1 MHNDLNLTIAI
12 LNCYPKTSRDR
23 FDASDVGHPH
33 NMYADFLHR
42 YVPKVSID
50 IIFIA
55 DLDSQLPSGANL
67 NSYDAYIWTGSDLTI
82 YHTDDARVTRQVELA
97 RAIFQA
103 GAPCYGSCW
112 GIQMAAYA
120 AGGEVG
126 KNPRGRE
133 WSVARRILRTPA
145 GQEHPLL
152 SGKPDT
158 YDGFI
163 MHLDEVVSLP
173 SGATLLAT
181 NDHTHVQALE
191 VKHKNGTFWAT
202 QYHPEYNFY
211 EMARLIRA
219 RAEPLVKEG
228 FFASTADVQDYA
240 SAMFDLAR
248 QPDDLTLRAR
258 FKVGPDIVDADQR
271 ETELRNWIDHL
282 VIPSLRRRP
291 RLGQIP
297 SAGWE

>member
-1 MHNDLNLTIAI
+1 MHKELNLAIAI

-33 NMYADFLHR
+33 DMYADFLRR
-42 YVPKVSID
+42 YVPKATID
-50 IIFIA
+50 IMFIA
-55 DLDSQLPSGANL
+55 DPDITLPHGANL

-82 YHTDDARVTRQVELA
+82 YHTENARVTRQVELA
-97 RAIFQA
+97 RAIYQA
-103 GAPCYGSCW
+103 GVPCYGSCW

-120 AGGEVG
+120 AGGEVR

-133 WSVARRILRTPA
+133 WSIARNIQRTSA
-145 GQEHPLL
+145 GKDHPLL
-152 SGKPDT
+152 SGKPDA

-202 QYHPEYNFY
+202 QYHTEYNFF
-211 EMARLIRA
+211 EMARLIQA

-228 FFASTADVQDYA
+228 FFTSTTDVQAYA
-240 SAMFDLAR
+240 DAMFDLAR
-248 QPDDLTLRAR
+248 QPDDRNLRAQ
-258 FKVGPDIVDADQR
+258 FNVGPDIVDVELR
-271 ETELRNWIDHL
+271 ETELRNWIDFL
-282 VIPSLRRRP
+282 VIPSRH
-291 RLGQIP
+291 Q
-297 SAGWE
+297 